1 VSAEGDS
8 SFWTAAI
15 GVGVI
20 VAVRLV
26 DWLLPSGHH
35 FRAVDH
41 WAEAD
46 DDDMHPDDE
55 HDY

>member
-1 VSAEGDS
+1 MSAEGDS